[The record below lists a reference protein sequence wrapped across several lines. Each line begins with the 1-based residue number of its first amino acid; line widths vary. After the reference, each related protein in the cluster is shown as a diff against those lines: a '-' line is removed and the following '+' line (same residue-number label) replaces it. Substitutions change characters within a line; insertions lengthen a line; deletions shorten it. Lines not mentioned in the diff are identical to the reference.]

1 MITTAKL
8 FCDGWEFCETSLGAS
23 YGDVMSSDVFR
34 PVEIPHDYMI
44 YDTHALYRTG
54 EGWYRRV
61 YTYAPTEDRT
71 ILRFEGVYMDST
83 VFVNGEAVFEWKYG
97 YTTFEVDVTDHLH
110 EGENVIT
117 VRCVYRDPNT
127 RWYSGAGIY
136 RCVWLKTAPVT
147 RIASDGVYIS
157 YARLD
162 GGSWRV
168 TVRTELC
175 GCEHGTL
182 THKIVD
188 RDGNAIA
195 SVESS
200 VDGNICECGMDV
212 ESPHLWD
219 IGDTYMY
226 TLSTVLTVGGS
237 IIDAAENSFGFR
249 KIEFRADSGFYLN
262 GRHVKLHGVCEHH
275 DCGALGTAVNKAAL
289 RRKLEKLASMG
300 VNSIRTSHNP
310 PAVELLELCD
320 ELGFLIIDE
329 SFDMWE
335 YPKTQHDYGVYFREW
350 HERDVASWIRR
361 DRNHPCIIMWSIGN
375 EIGDTTS
382 PRGIEVTEELCR
394 LVRVHDPYK
403 NAFTTS
409 GSNHMRNENAQKC
422 GLLLDVVGYN
432 YAESLYDAHHE
443 KYPTYCIYGS
453 ETASTVQSRGIYHYP
468 YSSKFLTHDDHQ
480 CSSMFNCTTSWAS
493 KSTEYNITEDRR
505 ARYCAGQYIWTGF
518 DYIGEP
524 TPYETKNSYFGQ
536 IDTAGFSKDS
546 YYAYRAE
553 WTDGAV
559 TPFVRISPECWD
571 YNEGEMIDVTVHSN
585 ASRSELYFNSS
596 LVGTFDHDHE
606 SGMKISEFWQIP
618 YAPGALTAVAYDK
631 DGNIV
636 ARDEVRSFSDP
647 TSIVLEPERGSINA
661 DGRDLLFVAISTVD
675 ENGTFVANARN
686 RMNVAVTGAGRLVG
700 LDNGD
705 STDYEQYKSSSRRL
719 FSGRLMAIVAATDE
733 PGDVTV
739 TVSSPSL
746 PTVSVTVPSLP
757 CSVPDGITV
766 IDRCEQSP
774 ESGEIPLRK
783 IELSTSTRTLTKDAP
798 SVHVSMKSYPTNA
811 NCGSIEW
818 TAITRGVAADF
829 VTVDVDENG
838 AGATV
843 TATADGEFALRAYSN
858 IGTPYPAVYSEIHFT
873 AEGVGAHYCDPYR
886 FVPGIV
892 ATGSDSMLPEKEGG
906 VRSLASTSS
915 VLFENVDFGPLGS
928 DDVAVTM
935 MRYHNSTLPFSIYD
949 VTEGEE
955 KLGEFYFVA
964 DHPWYTY
971 STRSY
976 KLPHRLC
983 GLRRIRFDFIQPM
996 IFGGFRFAAPA
1007 RAYEILR
1014 APDCDVLYG
1023 DTYRREGDR
1032 IAHIGNNVTV
1042 GFAALEFGD
1051 GASTVTVC
1059 GKTHH
1064 ERDTVEI
1071 RIGDEVTAVDF
1082 AASDKPYEVTVSV
1095 SGAVG
1100 TADVNAVFLP
1110 GCDFD
1115 LYYIR
1120 FNK

>member
-1 MITTAKL
+1 MITTTKL
-8 FCDGWEFCETSLGAS
+8 FCDGWEFCEAPLGSA
-23 YGDVMSSDVFR
+23 YDDVIANGDFR

-44 YDTHALYRTG
+44 YDTHNLYRTG
-54 EGWYRRV
+54 DGWYRRAFS
-61 YTYAPTEDRT
+61 YAPTEDRT

-83 VFVNGEAVFEWKYG
+83 VFVNGEAAFEWKYG
-97 YTTFEVDVTDHLH
+97 YTTFEADITDHLRAGDN
-110 EGENVIT
+110 EIV

-136 RCVWLKTAPVT
+136 RRVWLKRAPEA

-157 YARLD
+157 CAQID
-162 GGSWRV
+162 GGRWRV
-168 TVRTELC
+168 TIKTELI
-175 GCEHGTL
+175 GCCDGVL

-195 SVESS
+195 TVEST
-200 VDGNICECGMDV
+200 VDGGVNECFVDV

-226 TLSTVLTVGGS
+226 ALSTVLSRGGVT
-237 IIDAAENSFGFR
+237 IDAAENGFGFR

-262 GRHVKLHGVCEHH
+262 DRHVKLHGVCEHH
-275 DCGALGTAVNKAAL
+275 DCGALGTAVNKSAL
-289 RRKLEKLASMG
+289 RRKLYKLSSMG

-320 ELGFLIIDE
+320 EFGFLVIDE

-335 YPKTQHDYGVYFREW
+335 HPKTKFDYGVYFPEW

-409 GSNHMRNENAQKC
+409 GSNHMRNGNAQKC

-432 YAESLYDAHHE
+432 YAESLYDEHHE
-443 KYPTYCIYGS
+443 KYPSYCIYGS

-536 IDTAGFSKDS
+536 IDTAGFPKDS

-553 WTDGAV
+553 WTDGASA
-559 TPFVRISPECWD
+559 PFVHISPECWD

-585 ASRSELYFNSS
+585 AARSELYFNSS
-596 LVGTFDHDHE
+596 LVGSFEHDHE
-606 SGMKISEFWQIP
+606 SGMKISEFWQLP
-618 YAPGALTAVAYDK
+618 YKAGILTAIAYNEAGEPVAK
-631 DGNIV
+631 H
-636 ARDEVRSFSDP
+636 EVRSFSDP
-647 TSIVLEPERGSINA
+647 VEIVLEPEKNKVFS
-661 DGRDLLFVAISTVD
+661 DGRDICCIAISTID
-675 ENGTFVANARN
+675 ENGVFVANARN
-686 RMNVAVTGAGRLVG
+686 RMNVSVSGAGRLVG

-719 FSGRLMAIVAATDE
+719 FSGRLIAIIAATDKA
-733 PGDVTV
+733 GAVTV

-746 PTVSVTVPSLP
+746 PTSSVTIESLP
-757 CSVPDGITV
+757 AKTPDGISI
-766 IDRCEQSP
+766 IDECVPSP
-774 ESGEIPLRK
+774 ASDEIPYRK
-783 IELSTSTRTLTKDAP
+783 LELSTPTRTLTKDAP
-798 SVHVSMKSYPTNA
+798 SVHVDLRSFPANA
-811 NCGSIEW
+811 NCGKIEW
-818 TAITRGVAADF
+818 AAITRGVAADF
-829 VTVDVDENG
+829 VDVAVDDDG

-843 TATADGEFALRAYSN
+843 TATADGEFSLRAYST
-858 IGTPYPAVYSEIHFT
+858 IGTPYPAVYSEIHFV
-873 AEGVGAHYCDPYR
+873 AEGVGAHHCDPYR

-892 ATGSDSMLPEKEGG
+892 SAGSDSLLPEKEGG
-906 VRSLASTSS
+906 VRSLAPSS
-915 VLFENVDFGPLGS
+915 SILFENVDFGPVGS
-928 DDVAVTM
+928 ADVSVTM
-935 MRYHNSTLPFSIYD
+935 MRYHDSTLPFTIYD
-949 VTEGEE
+949 VTDGEE

-976 KLPHRLC
+976 KLPRRLT
-983 GLRRIRFDFIQPM
+983 GIRRLRFDFIQPM
-996 IFGGFRFAAPA
+996 IFGGFRFARTE
-1007 RAYEILR
+1007 RAYEVLR
-1014 APDCDVLYG
+1014 ALDCDILYG
-1023 DTYRREGDR
+1023 DAYRREDNR

-1042 GFAALEFGD
+1042 GFAALDFVD

-1059 GKTHH
+1059 GRTHH
-1064 ERDTVEI
+1064 DRDTVEI
-1071 RIGDEVTAVDF
+1071 RIGDDVTAVDF
-1082 AASDKPYEVTVSV
+1082 AASDAPYEVTVPV
-1095 SGAVG
+1095 AGASGSR
-1100 TADVNAVFLP
+1100 DVNAVFLP